1 MLQPAK
7 NYSKLHCMLMSFSM
21 FFSNINRFQH
31 KWKAW
36 FVMCLDM
43 AHLLLLRKCMFCK
56 IFPEKYE
63 KSLGAMA
70 RMSPLQ
76 ICQ

>member
-43 AHLLLLRKCMFCK
+43 AHLLLLRKCMFC
-56 IFPEKYE
+56 
-63 KSLGAMA
+63 
-70 RMSPLQ
+70 
-76 ICQ
+76 